1 MLTWSLTLWE
11 KIEKR
16 VVEIKLL
23 RKVFGSKRDE
33 ITGEWRR
40 LNNEELYGMYSTPR
54 VIQNQKNEMVWYVAC
69 VSEEKRCMLGLGGEA

>member
-1 MLTWSLTLWE
+1 LWE

-33 ITGEWRR
+33 ITGECRR

-54 VIQNQKNEMVWYVAC
+54 IIQHQKNEMVWYVAC
-69 VSEEKRCMLGLGGEA
+69 VSEEQRCMLGLGGEA